1 MNKNKIVNNVIFK
14 DMLEILSDRERKMI
28 ELYYFKDLREV
39 DIAKMFKVSHQMI
52 NKVKLRAVRKM
63 TKYLTK

>member
-28 ELYYFKDLREV
+28 ELYYFKGFGEAEL
-39 DIAKMFKVSHQMI
+39 AKRFGVSHQMI

-63 TKYLTK
+63 NNYLTK